1 MASDEPAPE
10 TIGKARTGDHDA
22 FEAIVRHYDRMVYS
36 LAYRLCRDRNEAWD
50 MAQEAFMRVFRNFD
64 KYDPKYPF
72 RPWLMKV
79 ATNVCLN
86 KIRGKY
92 RGTPTVT
99 DVTDPDGE
107 PIPVPGGPDPAHA
120 VARKDSAQVVRA
132 AVAALPVDY
141 RVIVT
146 LRYLEDQSYEEI
158 AEALEL
164 PLGTVKNRLF
174 RARELLKERLRQ
186 VKDGL

>member
-1 MASDEPAPE
+1 
-10 TIGKARTGDHDA
+10 
-22 FEAIVRHYDRMVYS
+22 HYERNIYN

-50 MAQEAFMRVFRNFD
+50 MAQEVFLRVFQNFE
-64 KYDPKYPF
+64 KFDPALAF

-99 DVTDPDGE
+99 DVTEPDGE
-107 PIPVPGGPDPAHA
+107 PLPVMGGPNPAGEA
-120 VARKDSAQVVRA
+120 AAKDASSVVRA
-132 AVAALPVDY
+132 SVAELPLDY
-141 RVIVT
+141 RVVVT
-146 LRYLEDQSYEEI
+146 LRYLEGLSYEEI
-158 AEALEL
+158 AQALDL

-174 RARELLKERLRQ
+174 RSREMLKERL
-186 VKDGL
+186 KHLEDGL